1 MLPAD
6 CRCTNLS
13 KGNFPTYVNRRG
25 AIGIAGGA
33 GGGWG
38 GLEIFRILIGE
49 WGGGGSNS
57 RGVGKFFKILIAG
70 MG

>member
-1 MLPAD
+1 MLAVD

-33 GGGWG
+33 GG
-38 GLEIFRILIGE
+38 E
-49 WGGGGSNS
+49 
-57 RGVGKFFKILIAG
+57 GVGNFSNINRRVGRRGFE
-70 MG
+70 

>member
-1 MLPAD
+1 MLAAD

-25 AIGIAGGA
+25 AIGIVGGEGGGG
-33 GGGWG
+33 GGGW
-38 GLEIFRILIGE
+38 
-49 WGGGGSNS
+49 NS
-57 RGVGKFFKILIAG
+57 RGVGKFSKILIAG

>member
-1 MLPAD
+1 MLAVD

-25 AIGIAGGA
+25 AIGIVGGE
-33 GGGWG
+33 GG

-49 WGGGGSNS
+49 WGGGGWNS
-57 RGVGKFFKILIAG
+57 RGVGKFSKILIAG

>member
-1 MLPAD
+1 MLAAD

-25 AIGIAGGA
+25 AIGIVGGE
-33 GGGWG
+33 GG

-49 WGGGGSNS
+49 GGGG
-57 RGVGKFFKILIAG
+57 RVGIVGELENFPKYY
-70 MG
+70 

>member
-1 MLPAD
+1 MLAAD

-25 AIGIAGGA
+25 AIGIV
-33 GGGWG
+33 GGGG

-49 WGGGGSNS
+49 WGGE
-57 RGVGKFFKILIAG
+57 RVGIVGELENFPKY
-70 MG
+70 

>member
-1 MLPAD
+1 MLAAD

-25 AIGIAGGA
+25 AIGIVGGE
-33 GGGWG
+33 GGGVG
-38 GLEIFRILIGE
+38 NFSNINRRVGRGE
-49 WGGGGSNS
+49 GWNS
-57 RGVGKFFKILIAG
+57 RGVGKFSKILIAG

>member
-1 MLPAD
+1 MLAAD

-33 GGGWG
+33 GGR

-57 RGVGKFFKILIAG
+57 RGVGKFSKILIAG